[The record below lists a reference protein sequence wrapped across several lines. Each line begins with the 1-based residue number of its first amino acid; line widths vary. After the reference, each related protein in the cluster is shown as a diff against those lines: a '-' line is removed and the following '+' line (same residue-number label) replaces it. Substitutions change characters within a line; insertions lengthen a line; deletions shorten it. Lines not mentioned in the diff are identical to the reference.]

1 MAYFEGNNMTGGY
14 GNGPDIINSCSVNV
28 NRGEIVSILGPNGAG
43 KTTLIS
49 QLSGNVFPES
59 GTISFD
65 GIDVT
70 HMVEHARPHLGIART
85 YQITSLI
92 NSMSVIENLQLAIQA
107 KQGHSFKFWK
117 PYADNKD
124 VRTAAHEYAARVNL
138 GSRVD
143 IQVANL
149 SHGEQRRLELAMA
162 LASDARLLL
171 LDEPLAGLGPEEAS
185 EMITLLKTL
194 KGQQTIVLIEHD
206 MDAVFTL
213 ADRISVMVYGH
224 IIATGDPDHIRQNQ
238 TCNTPIWERIN
249 MLTLSNVVTHYG
261 HSQVLN
267 GINLTIREGK
277 L

>member
-1 MAYFEGNNMTGGY
+1 MTVLLSISQLHKSYGGVRATDDL
-14 GNGPDIINSCSVNV
+14 NLDVQT
-28 NRGEIVSILGPNGAG
+28 GELHAVIGPNGAG

-49 QLSGNVFPES
+49 QLSGNVFPDI

-65 GIDVT
+65 GNDIT
-70 HMVEHARPHLGIART
+70 HMMEHARPHLGIART

-92 NSMSVIENLQLAIQA
+92 NSMSVIGNLQLAIQA

-124 VRTAAHEYAARVNL
+124 VRTAAYDCAARVDL
-138 GSRVD
+138 GSRAE

-149 SHGEQRRLELAMA
+149 SHGEQRRLEVAMA

-185 EMITLLKTL
+185 DMISLLETL

-224 IIATGDPDHIRQNQ
+224 IIATGYPDHIRQNQ
-238 TCNTPIWERIN
+238 DVQHAYLGED
-249 MLTLSNVVTHYG
+249 
-261 HSQVLN
+261 
-267 GINLTIREGK
+267 
-277 L
+277 